1 MTISFGLEGAMRR
14 RDFLTLLGG
23 IGLAP
28 PLSAVAQEAGRTY
41 RVGGLSTGPRTAPYF
56 MEMFDE
62 LRRAGFVEAQN
73 LTIDWHRYGTRIDLI
88 PKFVA
93 ELVKSRV
100 DVIYA
105 SGDIAIRAA
114 QQATRTIPI
123 LGAESDMV
131 GSGLVNSLARP
142 GGNTTGVSILA
153 AELDGKRQEIL
164 IEAVTGIHRM
174 AALAESN
181 TTTSLHVQALQ
192 EAARARN
199 VELSIHWITR
209 PEEIPAVIEAA
220 KAFGA
225 EALNVLS
232 SPAILFANRQIIM
245 QSVAALR
252 LPAIY
257 AVPEMAEEGG
267 FLAYGPRIVQIYR
280 ELLAPQLIKLLR
292 GIKPADV
299 PVEQPTKFELAINL
313 KTAQALG
320 LTIPE
325 SFLVRADEVIE

>member
-1 MTISFGLEGAMRR
+1 MRR
-14 RDFLTLLGG
+14 RDFITLVGG
-23 IGLAP
+23 ATAWP
-28 PLSAVAQEAGRTY
+28 FAARAQEVGRTY
-41 RVGGLSTGPRTAPYF
+41 RVGGLSTGPRTEPYF
-56 MEMFDE
+56 VEMFDE
-62 LRRAGFVEAQN
+62 LRRAGFIEAQN
-73 LTIDWHRYGTRIDLI
+73 LTIDWHRYGPRIDLI
-88 PKFVA
+88 PEFVA

-114 QQATRTIPI
+114 QQATRTVPI
-123 LGAESDMV
+123 LGAASDMV

-164 IEAVTGIHRM
+164 IEAVAGIRRM
-174 AALAESN
+174 AALAESDA
-181 TTTSLHVQALQ
+181 TTSAQVRALQ
-192 EAARARN
+192 NAARARN

-220 KAFGA
+220 KALGA
-225 EALNVLS
+225 EAVNVLS

-267 FLAYGPRIVQIYR
+267 FLAYGPRLVQIYR

-313 KTAQALG
+313 KTAKALA

-325 SFLVRADEVIE
+325 LFLVRADEVIE